1 MNLDNSLPAQE
12 LIDSLPPPW
21 QVDPLPEI
29 REEIEERPSKV
40 FVLDDDPTGPQT
52 VRGVALLTEWSIN
65 ELRSEF
71 DASEEATFI
80 LTNSRSVPE
89 VEAVRVNREVGLNL
103 LEASAEL
110 GRSIT
115 VISRSDS
122 TLRGHFPSEV
132 EALAEALYPHRE
144 YDALIFVPFFQEG
157 GRYTIGDIQYAREG
171 NNLIPVAD
179 TPFAKDTAFGY
190 ESSNLRDWMEEKYKG
205 RVKAKNVVSI
215 SIDEIRTGGPKKV
228 QVSLEKLE
236 NGAIC
241 VINAAEMRDLDV
253 VALAVLR
260 AEKGGKKFLF
270 RTSASFVRSR
280 IGQQQN
286 PFLTRGEVSDSEE
299 GGALIIVGSH
309 VAGSTRQLDKLLE
322 LPDMYG
328 IELSVQG
335 VIDDDPNLVP
345 RIISQVEKCLS
356 NSEDV
361 TVYTSRELV
370 TGNSPEDYLRIG
382 AAVTDAMSNV
392 VRGLSIKPR
401 YLISKG
407 GMTSSNVTKNGL
419 NMRRA
424 LVPGQISPGVLVL
437 EMGPEAKYPGTRF
450 VLFPGNVGEPEAI
463 ADVVKKMALPSRG
476 S

>member
-1 MNLDNSLPAQE
+1 MNLENALPARE
-12 LIDSLPPPW
+12 FIDSLPTPW
-21 QVDPLPEI
+21 PIDPLPEI
-29 REEIEERPSKV
+29 RAEIVERPSKV

-52 VRGVALLTEWSIN
+52 VSGAALLTEWSIQ

-71 DASEEATFI
+71 GANEEATFI

-89 VEAVRVNREVGLNL
+89 VEAVRINREVGHNL
-103 LEASAEL
+103 SEASAEL

-122 TLRGHFPSEV
+122 TLRGHFPLEV
-132 EALAEALYPHRE
+132 EALAEVLYPHGE
-144 YDALIFVPFFQEG
+144 YDALIFAPFFQEG
-157 GRYTIGDIQYAREG
+157 GRYTVRNIQYARDG
-171 NNLIPVAD
+171 DNLIPVAE

-190 ESSNLRDWMEEKYKG
+190 ESSNLCDWMEEKYKG
-205 RVKAKNVVSI
+205 RVNAKDVVSI
-215 SIDEIRTGGPKKV
+215 SIDEIRTGGPERV
-228 QVSLEKLE
+228 QGSLEKLE
-236 NGAIC
+236 NGVIC

-260 AEKGGKKFLF
+260 AEREGKKFLF
-270 RTSASFVRSR
+270 RTAASFVRSR
-280 IGQQQN
+280 IGQQQK
-286 PFLTRGEVSDSEE
+286 PLLTRGEVSDSEE

-309 VAGSTRQLDKLLE
+309 VAGSTRQLDRLLE
-322 LPDMYG
+322 LPDMNG
-328 IELSVQG
+328 IELSVQD
-335 VIDDDPNLVP
+335 VINGDPNLVR
-345 RIISQVEKCLS
+345 RIISQVEKHLL
-356 NSEDV
+356 NSQDV

-382 AAVTDAMSNV
+382 AAVTDSMSNV
-392 VRGLSIKPR
+392 VRGLSVKPR
-401 YLISKG
+401 YIISKG

-450 VLFPGNVGEPEAI
+450 VLFPGNVGESEAI
-463 ADVVKKMALPSRG
+463 ADVVRKMAFPSMG
-476 S
+476 G